1 MRMEKLLGVLIMFR
15 DEIGKLME
23 SDENKIKEIERNMVK
38 KILKDIKDY
47 FKIGEIITDGNK
59 ELGTIV
65 DVDNRGFITVE
76 LNKEA
81 SKNFEAKI
89 TSFYYAED
97 IEVKRE
103 N

>member
-1 MRMEKLLGVLIMFR
+1 MLIMFR
-15 DEIGKLME
+15 DEIRKLME

-81 SKNFEAKI
+81 SKKFEAKI

>member
-1 MRMEKLLGVLIMFR
+1 M
-15 DEIGKLME
+15 
-23 SDENKIKEIERNMVK
+23 KIKLKKLKEIWLK

-81 SKNFEAKI
+81 SKKFEAKI

>member
-1 MRMEKLLGVLIMFR
+1 M
-15 DEIGKLME
+15 
-23 SDENKIKEIERNMVK
+23 
-38 KILKDIKDY
+38 
-47 FKIGEIITDGNK
+47 
-59 ELGTIV
+59 

-81 SKNFEAKI
+81 SKKFEAKI